1 MTKVAKNYI
10 LTIYE
15 IFYPFDRWLILIH
28 YRILFFVLFLITITN
43 VTFSSDDG
51 TMGTIYT
58 DEKVVTSC
66 TLSIKVSTVQSIESA
81 APKALVEVFLLN
93 KDGEPIS
100 GGQIGLTA
108 TAGTFIC
115 NEINMDDK
123 TCFFSGPDGK
133 AKITLINIPYNSP
146 VKIKASYNCGDYDV
160 YATGNLLLTKRT
172 TRKK

>member
-1 MTKVAKNYI
+1 MLY
-10 LTIYE
+10 
-15 IFYPFDRWLILIH
+15 
-28 YRILFFVLFLITITN
+28 YRIQLLILFLITITN
-43 VTFSSDDG
+43 VSFSSDDG
-51 TMGTIYT
+51 TMATIYT
-58 DEKVVTSC
+58 DEKVITSC
-66 TLSIKVSTVQSIESA
+66 TLSIKVSTAQSVENA
-81 APKALVEVFLLN
+81 TPKAVVEVFLFN

-115 NEINMDDK
+115 NETTTDDK